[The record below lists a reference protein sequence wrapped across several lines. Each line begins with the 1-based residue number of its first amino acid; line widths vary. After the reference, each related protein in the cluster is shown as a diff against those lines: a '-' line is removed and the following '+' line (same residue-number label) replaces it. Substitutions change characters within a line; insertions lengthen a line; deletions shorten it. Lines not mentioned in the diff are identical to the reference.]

1 VASLCQRRTIALEL
15 ERCSCLI
22 LFAFRDGFEIDQSLG
37 CWIAPRAAQEASILK
52 RVLVASALGLSALT
66 LSAVG
71 TPSTAIPA
79 AGLEA
84 PSEVV
89 PIVTV
94 GSVRG
99 LASIASGTPG
109 GDASPMAVRPFTT
122 RVAGCATARLSPEFH
137 TGGAVIALP
146 LRLVT
151 RL

>member
-1 VASLCQRRTIALEL
+1 M
-15 ERCSCLI
+15 
-22 LFAFRDGFEIDQSLG
+22 
-37 CWIAPRAAQEASILK
+37 LK

-122 RVAGCATARLSPEFH
+122 RVADGCATARLSPEVH